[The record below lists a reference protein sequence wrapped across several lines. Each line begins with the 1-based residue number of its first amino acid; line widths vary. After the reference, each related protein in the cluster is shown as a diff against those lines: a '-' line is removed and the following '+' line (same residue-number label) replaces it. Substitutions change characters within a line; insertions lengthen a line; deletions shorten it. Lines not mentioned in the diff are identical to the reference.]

1 MKKIVAIVEAR
12 LNSRRLPNK
21 VLKKIK
27 KKELISIVLERLKL
41 SKKIH
46 QIVVATT
53 KNKKDMKLVNFLKR
67 KKIKFFRGSEKNL
80 FERIFNTANKFKAD
94 IIVRVTAD
102 NPFTDPDIIDYML
115 RNFRKYRKID
125 FLTNNFHGDEKKRN
139 LAYGLDISIFSFK
152 SLKLLSSQKK
162 TKALMEYPTLNF
174 LTNYSKKNL
183 IVKNLRLPKKMI
195 IDKKYRLTVDTKE
208 DLFFIRKIFKYVK
221 STNIKINKLRKIL
234 NTNFSFFREN
244 SNIKQFQ
251 PKIKNF

>member
-115 RNFRKYRKID
+115 RNFRK
-125 FLTNNFHGDEKKRN
+125 
-139 LAYGLDISIFSFK
+139 
-152 SLKLLSSQKK
+152 
-162 TKALMEYPTLNF
+162 
-174 LTNYSKKNL
+174 
-183 IVKNLRLPKKMI
+183 
-195 IDKKYRLTVDTKE
+195 
-208 DLFFIRKIFKYVK
+208 
-221 STNIKINKLRKIL
+221 
-234 NTNFSFFREN
+234 
-244 SNIKQFQ
+244 
-251 PKIKNF
+251 